1 MGAVSADI
9 IAQSEVCKHRRRAP
23 KTWVLNDVS
32 FCFGAS
38 LERVP
43 TLGDDDV
50 GPRNTPRPTGADT
63 PTGEDEMRSIA
74 RASIA
79 GRKASRTL
87 GCGWVGEGAS

>member
-1 MGAVSADI
+1 MPKRLRKERER
-9 IAQSEVCKHRRRAP
+9 SE
-23 KTWVLNDVS
+23 
-32 FCFGAS
+32 
-38 LERVP
+38 
-43 TLGDDDV
+43 
-50 GPRNTPRPTGADT
+50 NTDAGTGADT